1 MPGDTRYFACSGI
14 FIDWDGKCRDNECQI
29 ILTSASLVRN
39 PDYPYDDGDKTVE
52 GLRVGAPSYF
62 VLLVMM
68 ETRQLIISFADRSA
82 SSEQQ
87 TKRRD
92 VNTLQFAI

>member
-1 MPGDTRYFACSGI
+1 MPGDTRYFACCGI

-68 ETRQLIISFADRSA
+68 ETRQLIISFAD
-82 SSEQQ
+82 SSVVTRQGAQ
-87 TKRRD
+87 RRD
-92 VNTLQFAI
+92 INKL